1 MFEQVKTAFSL
12 QSEFFDDYEEHND
25 ILKWMRSIT
34 REHVLKYLKN
44 GDKILELNA
53 GTGLDAV
60 YFASRGFNVHAI
72 DISAGMIDKLKL
84 KVNTLGLQ
92 NKITYQLLSFTELH
106 ELTGQSF
113 DYIFSNFGGLNC
125 VDNLTKVTRYF
136 RYILNPGCRVTFVI
150 MPRVCPW
157 EIALM
162 LKGNFRIAFRR
173 LHQGGVN
180 ANIEGVK
187 FPTYYHGLSD
197 IKKTLGPD
205 FRLIES
211 RGLASLSPPPYMENF
226 PRRHSKLYHHL
237 INLDERVSHHFP
249 FNRWADHIITTFEFL
264 KTS

>member
-1 MFEQVKTAFSL
+1 MFEEVKAAFSL
-12 QSEFFDDYEEHND
+12 QSEIFDDYEEQNE
-25 ILKWMRSIT
+25 ILKWMRSVT
-34 REHVLKYLKN
+34 REHVLKNLKR

-60 YFASRGFNVHAI
+60 YFASKGFNVHAI
-72 DISAGMIDKLKL
+72 DISEGMIEKLKF
-84 KVNTLGLQ
+84 KVNALELQ
-92 NKITYQLLSFTELH
+92 NKVTCELLSFTELH
-106 ELTGQSF
+106 ELTGRSF

-125 VDNLTKVTRYF
+125 VDNLAKVTRHF
-136 RYILNPGCRVTFVI
+136 KHILNPGGRVTFVI

-162 LKGNFRIAFRR
+162 LKGNFRTAFRR

-187 FPTYYHGLSD
+187 FWTYYHGLHD
-197 IKKTLGPD
+197 VKKALGKD

-226 PRRHSKLYHHL
+226 PRRYSKLYHYL
-237 INLDERVSHHFP
+237 ANLDDRVSRYFP
-249 FNRWADHIITTFEFL
+249 LNRWADHIITTFEFL
-264 KTS
+264 KNS